1 MVDVRKTLLIVAG
14 TTCVALGALGVV
26 LPVLPTTPFLLLAAA
41 CYARSSRR
49 FHDWLVGDHLLGHYI
64 RTYRE
69 RRGIPLRSKVLTLTM
84 MWASIGASAI
94 YAVDL
99 WPVRLLL
106 LAIGAGVT
114 YHIARFPTL
123 RGKDED

>member
-1 MVDVRKTLLIVAG
+1 VIDVRKTLLIVAG
-14 TTCVALGALGVV
+14 TACVALGALGVV

-49 FHDWLVGDHLLGHYI
+49 FHDWLVGDHILGNYI
-64 RTYRE
+64 RNYRE
-69 RRGIPLRSKVLTLTM
+69 RRGIPLRSKVITLTM
-84 MWASIGASAI
+84 LWASIAASAV

-99 WPVRLLL
+99 WPVRVLLV
-106 LAIGAGVT
+106 AIAAGVT

-123 RGKDED
+123 R